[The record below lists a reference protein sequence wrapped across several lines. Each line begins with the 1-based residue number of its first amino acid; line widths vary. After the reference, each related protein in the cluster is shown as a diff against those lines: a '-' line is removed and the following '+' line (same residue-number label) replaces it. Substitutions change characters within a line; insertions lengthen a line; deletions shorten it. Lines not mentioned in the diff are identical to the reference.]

1 MALQR
6 QTDGC
11 ALLQWPETRVT
22 IRRTHVVQDGFAK
35 LGGLRAELK
44 GATKVL
50 GFGNVH
56 TLYVRE
62 TMNHESKHLLSRCR
76 DTPDAPQIHFVNERG
91 LDESGIDMGG
101 LYKEFVTAFIE
112 QVR

>member
-44 GATKVL
+44 GAAKVL

-56 TLYVRE
+56 TLYVHE
-62 TMNHESKHLLSRCR
+62 TMNHESKHL
-76 DTPDAPQIHFVNERG
+76 FVS
-91 LDESGIDMGG
+91 LP
-101 LYKEFVTAFIE
+101 
-112 QVR
+112 